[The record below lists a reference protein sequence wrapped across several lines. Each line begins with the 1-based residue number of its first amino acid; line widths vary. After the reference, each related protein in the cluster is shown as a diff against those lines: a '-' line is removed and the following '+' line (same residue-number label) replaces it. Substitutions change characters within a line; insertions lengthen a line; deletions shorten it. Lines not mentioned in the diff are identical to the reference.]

1 MGFLN
6 CPRTMWI
13 FLLLALGVVGHVSI
27 ANQEEAEGGASS
39 RAVNNNVDDRF
50 NVIEQQLSLLRAD
63 ARAGCPCQRASKVN
77 SYFRHK
83 QLQPTTRMM
92 IRLRRYQFLKKQQ
105 QEKKEQERKEE
116 VKPSLCPSAALLC

>member
-1 MGFLN
+1 
-6 CPRTMWI
+6 MWT
-13 FLLLALGVVGHVSI
+13 FLLLAMGVAAHVSI
-27 ANQEEAEGGASS
+27 SSQEEPKGSSS

-63 ARAGCPCQRASKVN
+63 ARAGCPCQRASGVN
-77 SYFRHK
+77 SYFRHR

-105 QEKKEQERKEE
+105 KEKKEQERKEE
-116 VKPSLCPSAALLC
+116 VKPSLCPSA

>member
-1 MGFLN
+1 
-6 CPRTMWI
+6 MWT

-27 ANQEEAEGGASS
+27 ASQEEPKGSSS

-63 ARAGCPCQRASKVN
+63 ARAGCPCQRASGVN
-77 SYFRHK
+77 SYFRHR

-92 IRLRRYQFLKKQQ
+92 IRLRRYQTLKKQ
-105 QEKKEQERKEE
+105 QEKKEQERKKEE
-116 VKPSLCPSAALLC
+116 VKPSLCPSA